1 MKTQM
6 THRATLMHLATVTA
20 AALLGA
26 AGCGG
31 EADLETEIGCAGEA
45 LTAHNA
51 LTFNAMTFNGRYLN
65 GAPLEGIAI
74 NGGKPCQPSPALKL
88 MEYTVSCALRADQEV
103 TVRLDGTDHHLY
115 GQIGLAPG
123 WADQACDETCQ
134 SWVSACLIARI
145 NARGE
150 RVEISL
156 RGDHPALA
164 VEPGE
169 ATAFPHQEAAYYGNL
184 FTDPPVLNA
193 CLPPDNSALDRV
205 CGEVE
210 DCPVQIAGPCS
221 EVCDGGGC
229 LDADGERHAEVVRVF
244 RDQL

>member
-1 MKTQM
+1 
-6 THRATLMHLATVTA
+6 
-20 AALLGA
+20 
-26 AGCGG
+26 
-31 EADLETEIGCAGEA
+31 
-45 LTAHNA
+45 
-51 LTFNAMTFNGRYLN
+51 LN

-74 NGGKPCQPSPALKL
+74 NGGKPCQPSAALKL
-88 MEYTVSCALRADQEV
+88 MEYTVSCALRPDQDV

-115 GQIGLAPG
+115 GQIGLAPR

-164 VEPGE
+164 VGPGE

-184 FTDPPVLNA
+184 FTDPPVLHA
-193 CLPPDNSALDRV
+193 CLPPDNSQLDRV

-221 EVCDGGGC
+221 EVCDDRGC
-229 LDADGERHAEVVRVF
+229 LDADGQRHAEVVRVF
-244 RDQL
+244 RDRL